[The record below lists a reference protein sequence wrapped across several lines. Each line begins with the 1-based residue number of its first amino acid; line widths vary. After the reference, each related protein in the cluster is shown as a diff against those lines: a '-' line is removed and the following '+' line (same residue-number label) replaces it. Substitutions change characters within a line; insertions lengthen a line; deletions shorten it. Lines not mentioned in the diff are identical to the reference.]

1 MHRPVGPHV
10 WILAEIHV
18 EDAAGALAMS
28 FDKKVLPR
36 RIYTVTGGS
45 YKMLGQIADIIRAQF
60 PRADIELGAGS
71 NDVQHEFDISAAR
84 RDLGYSARYDLEK
97 GIRDYAAWLASRN
110 SSK

>member
-1 MHRPVGPHV
+1 
-10 WILAEIHV
+10 V